1 MAATSPSRL
10 LRVLHGVLCFVKAPD
25 EGFVGV
31 DWVGFGRRLF
41 AHAAIF
47 LFLVLVFAGVD
58 RVAQGTLTLQG
69 TWQNGVNLTRIFVDE
84 PRLLCILYVE
94 VLRLRRELSTTQTS
108 SMTSNNEASVLERLD
123 GMEQELR
130 RLTSETEN
138 LEFRVNS
145 IVSDGTNRVRDLE
158 YRLVELEGGDVSKID
173 FATTLGGDL
182 EISLENN
189 VEENSGP
196 ELAIGEKADYENAQN
211 TLLEER
217 FEDSLILFERFL
229 ENYPDSPLS
238 ASVLIAKGNAYEGLG
253 EIKKAARAY
262 LNSFSLYEDSPV
274 APEALTLLGNAL
286 VSLGQTDAGC
296 QTLAQVLMRFPD
308 SDFSLEAEKMMS
320 ELQCP

>member
-1 MAATSPSRL
+1 MIRL
-10 LRVLHGVLCFVKAPD
+10 VALIFTLLSAPT
-25 EGFVGV
+25 
-31 DWVGFGRRLF
+31 
-41 AHAAIF
+41 IF
-47 LFLVLVFAGVD
+47 YAEENKK
-58 RVAQGTLTLQG
+58 TLADIRQDL
-69 TWQNGVNLTRIFVDE
+69 N
-84 PRLLCILYVE
+84 ILYVE

-108 SMTSNNEASVLERLD
+108 SITSNNEASVLERLD

-182 EISLENN
+182 EIPLENN

-211 TLLEER
+211 ALTEER
-217 FEDSLILFERFL
+217 FEDSLVLFERFL

-238 ASVLIAKGNAYEGLG
+238 ASVVIAKGNAYEGLG

>member
-1 MAATSPSRL
+1 MIRSV
-10 LRVLHGVLCFVKAPD
+10 VLIFTLISAPT
-25 EGFVGV
+25 
-31 DWVGFGRRLF
+31 
-41 AHAAIF
+41 IF
-47 LFLVLVFAGVD
+47 YAEENKK
-58 RVAQGTLTLQG
+58 TLADIRQDL
-69 TWQNGVNLTRIFVDE
+69 N
-84 PRLLCILYVE
+84 ILYVE

-108 SMTSNNEASVLERLD
+108 SITSNNDASVLERLD
-123 GMEQELR
+123 GMEQEVR

-182 EISLENN
+182 EISIENN

-211 TLLEER
+211 ALLEER
-217 FEDSLILFERFL
+217 FEDSLILLERFL

-238 ASVLIAKGNAYEGLG
+238 ASVVIAKGNAYEGLG

-262 LNSFSLYEDSPV
+262 LNSFQLYGDSPF

-286 VSLGQTDAGC
+286 VSLEQTDAGC

-308 SDFSLEAEKMMS
+308 SDYSFEAEKMMS

>member
-1 MAATSPSRL
+1 MIRL
-10 LRVLHGVLCFVKAPD
+10 VAIIFLLLSAP
-25 EGFVGV
+25 
-31 DWVGFGRRLF
+31 
-41 AHAAIF
+41 AIF
-47 LFLVLVFAGVD
+47 YAEG
-58 RVAQGTLTLQG
+58 RKETLADIRQDL
-69 TWQNGVNLTRIFVDE
+69 N
-84 PRLLCILYVE
+84 ILYVE
-94 VLRLRRELSTTQTS
+94 ILKLRRELSTTQS
-108 SMTSNNEASVLERLD
+108 ASMTTNNEASVLERLD
-123 GMEQELR
+123 SMEQELR

-182 EISLENN
+182 GITLDNS

-211 TLLEER
+211 ALLEER

-238 ASVLIAKGNAYEGLG
+238 ASVIIGKGNAYEGLG

-262 LNSFSLYEDSPV
+262 LNSFSLYGDSPV

-296 QTLAQVLMRFPD
+296 QTLAQVIMRFSD
-308 SDFSLEAEKMMS
+308 SDYSLEAEKMMS

>member
-1 MAATSPSRL
+1 MIKL
-10 LRVLHGVLCFVKAPD
+10 VI
-25 EGFVGV
+25 
-31 DWVGFGRRLF
+31 
-41 AHAAIF
+41 AIF
-47 LFLVLVFAGVD
+47 VSLFIPTVCFA
-58 RVAQGTLTLQG
+58 QENKGTLADIRQDL
-69 TWQNGVNLTRIFVDE
+69 N
-84 PRLLCILYVE
+84 ILYVE
-94 VLRLRRELSTTQTS
+94 VLKLRRELSTTQTS
-108 SMTSNNEASVLERLD
+108 SIALSEDASVLERLD

-145 IVSDGTNRVRDLE
+145 IVRDGTNRVRDLE
-158 YRLVELEGGDVSKID
+158 YRLVELEGGDVSQID
-173 FATTLGGDL
+173 FATTLGGDSS
-182 EISLENN
+182 IP
-189 VEENSGP
+189 VDDIAEENSGP
-196 ELAIGEKADYENAQN
+196 ELAIGEKADYENAKN
-211 TLLEER
+211 ALLEER
-217 FEDSLILFERFL
+217 FEDSLMLFDRFL

-238 ASVLIAKGNAYEGLG
+238 ASVVIAKGNAYEGLG

-262 LNSFSLYEDSPV
+262 LNSFSLFEDSPV

>member
-1 MAATSPSRL
+1 MIRL
-10 LRVLHGVLCFVKAPD
+10 VAI
-25 EGFVGV
+25 
-31 DWVGFGRRLF
+31 
-41 AHAAIF
+41 IF
-47 LFLVLVFAGVD
+47 LLLSAPTIFYAEPNKE
-58 RVAQGTLTLQG
+58 TLADIRQDL
-69 TWQNGVNLTRIFVDE
+69 N
-84 PRLLCILYVE
+84 ILYVE
-94 VLRLRRELSTTQTS
+94 VLKLRRELSTTQFS

-123 GMEQELR
+123 NMEQELR
-130 RLTSETEN
+130 RLTAETEN
-138 LEFRVNS
+138 LEFRVDS
-145 IVSDGTNRVRDLE
+145 IVRDGTNRVRDLE

-182 EISLENN
+182 EISMENT

-211 TLLEER
+211 ALLEER

-238 ASVLIAKGNAYEGLG
+238 ASVIIAKGNAYEGLG

-262 LNSFSLYEDSPV
+262 LKSFSLYGDSPV
-274 APEALTLLGNAL
+274 APEALTLLGNSL
-286 VSLGQTDAGC
+286 VSLEQTDAGC

>member
-1 MAATSPSRL
+1 MIRL
-10 LRVLHGVLCFVKAPD
+10 
-25 EGFVGV
+25 
-31 DWVGFGRRLF
+31 
-41 AHAAIF
+41 
-47 LFLVLVFAGVD
+47 
-58 RVAQGTLTLQG
+58 VAF
-69 TWQNGVNLTRIFVDE
+69 IFV
-84 PRLLCILYVE
+84 LLSTPTIFYAQENKKTLADIRQDLNILYVE
-94 VLRLRRELSTTQTS
+94 VLKLRRELSTTQTS
-108 SMTSNNEASVLERLD
+108 SITSNNEASVLERLD

-138 LEFRVNS
+138 LEFRVNG

-158 YRLVELEGGDVSKID
+158 YRLVELEGGDISQID
-173 FATTLGGDL
+173 YATTLGGDL
-182 EISLENN
+182 ENSPEDKF
-189 VEENSGP
+189 EENSEP
-196 ELAIGEKADYENAQN
+196 ELAIGEKADFENAQSA
-211 TLLEER
+211 LSEGR
-217 FEDSLILFERFL
+217 FEDSLSLFERFL

-238 ASVLIAKGNAYEGLG
+238 ASIIIARGNAFEGLG

-296 QTLAQVLMRFPD
+296 QTLAQVLMRFPG

>member
-1 MAATSPSRL
+1 MIRL
-10 LRVLHGVLCFVKAPD
+10 VAF
-25 EGFVGV
+25 
-31 DWVGFGRRLF
+31 
-41 AHAAIF
+41 IF
-47 LFLVLVFAGVD
+47 LLLSAPTTFY
-58 RVAQGTLTLQG
+58 AQENKQTLADIRQDL
-69 TWQNGVNLTRIFVDE
+69 N
-84 PRLLCILYVE
+84 ILYVE
-94 VLRLRRELSTTQTS
+94 VLKLRRELSTTQTS

-138 LEFRVNS
+138 LEFRVNG

-158 YRLVELEGGDVSKID
+158 YRLIELEGGDVSQID
-173 FATTLGGDL
+173 YATTLGGDL
-182 EISLENN
+182 ELSPEDNF
-189 VEENSGP
+189 EKSSEP
-196 ELAIGEKADYENAQN
+196 ELAIGEKADYENAQSA
-211 TLLEER
+211 LSEGR
-217 FEDSLILFERFL
+217 FEESLLLFERFL

-238 ASVLIAKGNAYEGLG
+238 ASIIIARGNAFEGLG

-296 QTLAQVLMRFPD
+296 QTLAQVLMRFPG

>member
-1 MAATSPSRL
+1 MIRL
-10 LRVLHGVLCFVKAPD
+10 VVLIFTLISAPT
-25 EGFVGV
+25 
-31 DWVGFGRRLF
+31 
-41 AHAAIF
+41 IF
-47 LFLVLVFAGVD
+47 YAEADKKSLADIRQDL
-58 RVAQGTLTLQG
+58 
-69 TWQNGVNLTRIFVDE
+69 N
-84 PRLLCILYVE
+84 ILYFE

-108 SMTSNNEASVLERLD
+108 SITSNNEASVLERLD

-145 IVSDGTNRVRDLE
+145 IVSDGTLRIRDLE

-182 EISLENN
+182 EISLESN

-196 ELAIGEKADYENAQN
+196 ELAVGEKADYQNAQN
-211 TLLEER
+211 ALLEER
-217 FEDSLILFERFL
+217 FEDALILFERFL

-238 ASVLIAKGNAYEGLG
+238 ASVVIAKGNAYEGLG

-262 LNSFSLYEDSPV
+262 LNSFSLYEESPV

-286 VSLGQTDAGC
+286 VNLGQIDAGC
-296 QTLAQVLMRFPD
+296 QTLAQVLIRFPG
-308 SDFSLEAEKMMS
+308 SDFSLDAEKMMS

>member
-1 MAATSPSRL
+1 MIRL
-10 LRVLHGVLCFVKAPD
+10 VVIIFLL
-25 EGFVGV
+25 
-31 DWVGFGRRLF
+31 LF
-41 AHAAIF
+41 APTKFYAE
-47 LFLVLVFAGVD
+47 GNKE
-58 RVAQGTLTLQG
+58 TLADIRQDL
-69 TWQNGVNLTRIFVDE
+69 N
-84 PRLLCILYVE
+84 ILYVE
-94 VLRLRRELSTTQTS
+94 VLKLRRELSTTRTS
-108 SMTSNNEASVLERLD
+108 SITSNNEASVLERLD
-123 GMEQELR
+123 GMELELR

-138 LEFRVNS
+138 LEFRINS

-182 EISLENN
+182 GITLDNS

-211 TLLEER
+211 ALLEER
-217 FEDSLILFERFL
+217 FEDSLILFDRFL
-229 ENYPDSPLS
+229 DNYPDSPFS
-238 ASVLIAKGNAYEGLG
+238 ASVIIARGNAYVGLG

>member
-1 MAATSPSRL
+1 MIRL
-10 LRVLHGVLCFVKAPD
+10 
-25 EGFVGV
+25 
-31 DWVGFGRRLF
+31 
-41 AHAAIF
+41 
-47 LFLVLVFAGVD
+47 
-58 RVAQGTLTLQG
+58 VAF
-69 TWQNGVNLTRIFVDE
+69 IFV
-84 PRLLCILYVE
+84 LLSAPTIFYAQENKKTLADIRQDLNILYVE
-94 VLRLRRELSTTQTS
+94 VLKLRRELSTTQTS
-108 SMTSNNEASVLERLD
+108 SLTSNNEASVLERLD

-138 LEFRVNS
+138 LEFRVNG

-158 YRLVELEGGDVSKID
+158 YRLVELEGGDISQID
-173 FATTLGGDL
+173 YATTLGGV
-182 EISLENN
+182 LENSPDDKF
-189 VEENSGP
+189 EENSEP
-196 ELAIGEKADYENAQN
+196 ELAIGEKADFENAQSA
-211 TLLEER
+211 LSEGR
-217 FEDSLILFERFL
+217 FEDSLSLFERFL

-238 ASVLIAKGNAYEGLG
+238 ASIIIARGNAFEGLG

-296 QTLAQVLMRFPD
+296 QTLAQVLMRFPG